1 MDMPRRMGTRARESW
16 REASVFEGGCGIR
29 RGRGMSIAIASLY
42 VVPSVGTEDGFRA
55 SGRRLQSLS
64 ALLLCRTIA
73 AHAWGGGGLG
83 FKIVCYA

>member
-1 MDMPRRMGTRARESW
+1 MRRQVLRVSW
-16 REASVFEGGCGIR
+16 DQE
-29 RGRGMSIAIASLY
+29 GRGVGIATASLY
-42 VVPSVGTEDGFRA
+42 VVPSVVTGDGFRA

-73 AHAWGGGGLG
+73 AHACWGGGLG